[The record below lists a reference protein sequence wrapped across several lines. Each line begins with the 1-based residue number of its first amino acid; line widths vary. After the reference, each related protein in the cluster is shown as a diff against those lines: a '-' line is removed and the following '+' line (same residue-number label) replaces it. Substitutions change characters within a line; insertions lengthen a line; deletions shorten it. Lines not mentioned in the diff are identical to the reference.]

1 MLLVEKAENTNC
13 SASGEADVHVLLTI
27 AQIQLDIF
35 GRFIKDDDKDSLC
48 RELERAKNA
57 SSPME
62 RNDAANKLNELTE
75 KYGLF
80 THGFMLNIAGHDQ
93 DDPVR
98 ANKALVAFN
107 QFMAALNEGNVQ
119 RARDILSANEH
130 LIGNINI
137 STGGNSTDVS
147 KD

>member
-35 GRFIKDDDKDSLC
+35 GRFIKDDDKDSLR
-48 RELERAKNA
+48 REVECAKNA

-62 RNDAANKLNELTE
+62 RKDSAKKLNELTE

-80 THGFMLNIAGHDQ
+80 THGFLLNLVGNNDP
-93 DDPVR
+93 DPVR
-98 ANKALVAFN
+98 ANKAQTAFN
-107 QFMAALNEGNVQ
+107 QFMEALNEGNIQ
-119 RARDILSANEH
+119 SARDILSANED
-130 LIGNINI
+130 LMEIKYN
-137 STGGNSTDVS
+137 VVY
-147 KD
+147 